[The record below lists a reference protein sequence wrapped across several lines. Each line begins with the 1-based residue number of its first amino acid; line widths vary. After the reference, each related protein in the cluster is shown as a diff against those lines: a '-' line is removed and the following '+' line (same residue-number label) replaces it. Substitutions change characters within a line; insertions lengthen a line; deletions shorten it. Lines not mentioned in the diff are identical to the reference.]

1 MQAQFNQ
8 MSQQLHSESKA
19 KDGLQSKIKKLY
31 SQIREQVDKKEGFD
45 ELFQQ
50 VMVSEEFD
58 ENQQFEDASQEQ
70 QM

>member
-19 KDGLQSKIKKLY
+19 KDGFKSKINKLY
-31 SQIREQVDKKEGFD
+31 SQIRNKVDKKEGFD

-50 VMVSEEFD
+50 VMTSEELD
-58 ENQQFEDASQEQ
+58 ENQQFKDASQEQ